1 MTSRPLTLEEYK
13 LILQTMCEPG
23 HCGFRP
29 NPTIALILMIEGSCG
44 LRINDCL
51 RIRLCD
57 IYKTSDNKF
66 RIKIKEQKTGKY
78 RDSFF
83 YDDLYYKL
91 SEYCV
96 EHGRKK
102 DEPIFQLSSRQ
113 VNKYLNKITSYLG
126 LSGNI
131 SSHSFRKLFATE
143 IFRQSDIYTISTI
156 LNHSNINTTARYLSQ
171 NPNIDSV
178 LEKCGGEFIIL
189 DK

>member
-1 MTSRPLTLEEYK
+1 MTSRPLTMEEYK
-13 LILQTMCEPG
+13 LIIQTMYEQG

-29 NPTIALILMIEGSCG
+29 NPTIALILTIEGSCG

-51 RIRLCD
+51 RIRLSD
-57 IYKTSDNKF
+57 IYKTDDNKF

-143 IFRQSDIYTISTI
+143 IFRLTDIHTVSSV
-156 LNHSNINTTARYLSQ
+156 LNHSNINTTVRYLAK
-171 NPNIDSV
+171 NPNVDSA
-178 LEKCGGEFIIL
+178 LEKCGSKLIIFEE
-189 DK
+189 